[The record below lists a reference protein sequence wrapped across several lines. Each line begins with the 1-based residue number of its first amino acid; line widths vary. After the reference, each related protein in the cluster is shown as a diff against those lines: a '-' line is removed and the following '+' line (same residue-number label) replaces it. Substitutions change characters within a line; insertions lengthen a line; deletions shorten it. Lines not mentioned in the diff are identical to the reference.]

1 MVKIEPL
8 RFRIMLTRSSYPKF
22 CSVSVSER
30 PLADVGAST
39 SERRLAKPVGRRGVA
54 TAAERRG
61 ATAAAAAA
69 APAAAA
75 AAAHQGQHAQEAARI
90 KHPLPIQGPRSQ
102 EYVRGKSVFSSPT
115 QLIIISLSVPPLL
128 QQLVDRWRVW
138 KGRPLSPS
146 LLSVGPSTAM
156 FAVAVVVFPPPSF
169 IRWNGGGG
177 LWVSLMR
184 HTKSLGLANRLVANS
199 FLGPYVKFWQF

>member
-8 RFRIMLTRSSYPKF
+8 QIRFMLALSSEPKS
-22 CSVSVSER
+22 CSFSVSER

-54 TAAERRG
+54 AAAERRG
-61 ATAAAAAA
+61 ATAAAA

-102 EYVRGKSVFSSPT
+102 EYVRGKSVRLLTNPT
-115 QLIIISLSVPPLL
+115 NYRVTHLLDENLPL
-128 QQLVDRWRVW
+128 
-138 KGRPLSPS
+138 
-146 LLSVGPSTAM
+146 T
-156 FAVAVVVFPPPSF
+156 
-169 IRWNGGGG
+169 
-177 LWVSLMR
+177 
-184 HTKSLGLANRLVANS
+184 
-199 FLGPYVKFWQF
+199 

>member
-8 RFRIMLTRSSYPKF
+8 QIRFMLALSSEPKS
-22 CSVSVSER
+22 CSFSVSER

-54 TAAERRG
+54 AAAAERRG

-69 APAAAA
+69 APAA

-102 EYVRGKSVFSSPT
+102 EYVRGKSVRLLTNPT
-115 QLIIISLSVPPLL
+115 NYRVTHLLDENLPL
-128 QQLVDRWRVW
+128 
-138 KGRPLSPS
+138 
-146 LLSVGPSTAM
+146 T
-156 FAVAVVVFPPPSF
+156 
-169 IRWNGGGG
+169 
-177 LWVSLMR
+177 
-184 HTKSLGLANRLVANS
+184 
-199 FLGPYVKFWQF
+199 